1 MTVNLGIDPGLQHAA
16 GDGAAAPA
24 ATATTPTVRSQD
36 QSRGS
41 ARLALVCV
49 VLTIVPIVVATVR
62 AVAGDW
68 VAVGDNA
75 YFLIR
80 ARDVF
85 TEHHPLL
92 GTWTSA
98 SLSLGIPINNPG
110 PLLFDVLAL
119 PVKLAGDGGL
129 AVGVA
134 LINVV
139 SIIGIALVARRRAG
153 PRGVVAAMAAAS
165 GLCWAMGSELLFD
178 PWQPHSLL
186 LPFLCFLVM
195 VWALAGG
202 DLGVLP
208 WAVGVASFIVQT
220 HVGYALLVPSLGAW
234 GVGAAGVRLWRA
246 RRHDVAAWAS
256 QRRHAGR
263 QVAAALAVGILCWS
277 QSLFEQLFGHDGSG
291 NLRRLAFGI
300 TAEQNEI
307 GLSRAPR
314 YVAEIVSLPPWWG
327 RPSSRESFAAYSV
340 LPSLSQSTASLPSL
354 GWSIAGLA
362 VVAAVLVAAAMVSRW
377 RADGPGVWAA
387 ATGLALLGIAMA
399 AASTTPVGIAG
410 VAPHH
415 FRWLWPAAVF
425 VTFAVALPL
434 VTVPGRGRVAR
445 AGLMVTALAAVT
457 LTVFDLPTMNPTV
470 GPNAS
475 ADSMPTVRA
484 LLPQLSVL
492 RGEPGV
498 LFDMRG
504 LRFAEPY
511 SGPVMA
517 ELQRLGVPWFVD
529 DLGMT
534 RQVGH
539 SRAYKGG
546 GSVRLFL
553 REGNGAREIPPGAHR
568 VAFVEGLTVAEAT
581 ELSALEDELTPF
593 ISDGGLDLDRSA
605 SEAQSGSVAIPSGQ
619 LDDPDYLFS
628 SRALVGL
635 VARDLVLVPDRWS
648 GRLDRY
654 AELQGQADFETVA
667 VFAEPLGGL

>member
-1 MTVNLGIDPGLQHAA
+1 MNLGIDPGLQQAA

-24 ATATTPTVRSQD
+24 ATVTTPTVCSQD
-36 QSRGS
+36 HCRGS

-49 VLTIVPIVVATVR
+49 VLAILPIVVATVR

-75 YFLIR
+75 YFMIR

-139 SIIGIALVARRRAG
+139 SIIGIALVAWRQAG

-165 GLCWAMGSELLFD
+165 GLCWAMGSELLFE

-246 RRHDVAAWAS
+246 RRHDVAAWAW

-277 QSLFEQLFGHDGSG
+277 QSLYEQFFGDDGSG
-291 NLRRLAFGI
+291 NLRRLASGI
-300 TAEQNEI
+300 TAEQDKI
-307 GLSRAPR
+307 GLSQAPR
-314 YVAEIVSLPPWWG
+314 FVAEIVSLPPWWG
-327 RPSSRESFAAYSV
+327 RPSSREAFAASGV
-340 LPSLSQSTASLPSL
+340 LPSPSQSTASLPTL

-362 VVAAVLVAAAMVSRW
+362 VSLIS
-377 RADGPGVWAA
+377 
-387 ATGLALLGIAMA
+387 GLALVPRVRLVEVLA
-399 AASTTPVGIAG
+399 VIAG
-410 VAPHH
+410 
-415 FRWLWPAAVF
+415 AV
-425 VTFAVALPL
+425 
-434 VTVPGRGRVAR
+434 
-445 AGLMVTALAAVT
+445 
-457 LTVFDLPTMNPTV
+457 
-470 GPNAS
+470 
-475 ADSMPTVRA
+475 
-484 LLPQLSVL
+484 
-492 RGEPGV
+492 
-498 LFDMRG
+498 
-504 LRFAEPY
+504 
-511 SGPVMA
+511 
-517 ELQRLGVPWFVD
+517 
-529 DLGMT
+529 
-534 RQVGH
+534 
-539 SRAYKGG
+539 GG
-546 GSVRLFL
+546 G
-553 REGNGAREIPPGAHR
+553 A
-568 VAFVEGLTVAEAT
+568 
-581 ELSALEDELTPF
+581 
-593 ISDGGLDLDRSA
+593 
-605 SEAQSGSVAIPSGQ
+605 
-619 LDDPDYLFS
+619 
-628 SRALVGL
+628 ALV
-635 VARDLVLVPDRWS
+635 VSIMQFQRSRKK
-648 GRLDRY
+648 
-654 AELQGQADFETVA
+654 
-667 VFAEPLGGL
+667 